1 MKRLLLVFV
10 TLVFTSC
17 SLDNKTG
24 IWKDASEIHVDRQ
37 NSESITNN
45 QTNTRYENINT
56 KNKIFNEE
64 KESTNL
70 SDIKIGEPIKI
81 ANWFEQFAIPTNNIS
96 NFSYNNNKTLLSK
109 STKLNK
115 LSSSKNSFNKKI
127 VFNQSNLISY
137 DHKGTIFVYSLS
149 SNKKILEYNFYNKK
163 FKKFNKEINF
173 IVSKNVLYI
182 SDNLGYLYAL
192 NLDNNSI
199 IWAKNYGIPFRSNIK
214 LTNNQIFLANQ
225 DNVIYSIN
233 SKTGTKNWQFA
244 TGLTFLKSDFEN
256 NFALDLINNNLLFLN
271 TSGELYSIDFVTQ
284 KVNWVLNFK
293 NPSLDADTELFLSQP
308 IIIKDNNFIITTE
321 KTILSYNSLTGARN
335 WRLSSEPIFKPI
347 ITKNFVYALL
357 KNNLLICLDN
367 ISGDVIWSKNILKD
381 IDKKKVINK
390 FRSVADFKIINS
402 KINIY
407 SKNGYLLSFNPNDG
421 KLNSL
426 SKVSKNGINS
436 EIFFL
441 NDNMLFLGNNN
452 KMYKFD

>member
-1 MKRLLLVFV
+1 M
-10 TLVFTSC
+10 
-17 SLDNKTG
+17 
-24 IWKDASEIHVDRQ
+24 
-37 NSESITNN
+37 
-45 QTNTRYENINT
+45 NI
-56 KNKIFNEE
+56 
-64 KESTNL
+64 
-70 SDIKIGEPIKI
+70 
-81 ANWFEQFAIPTNNIS
+81 
-96 NFSYNNNKTLLSK
+96 
-109 STKLNK
+109 
-115 LSSSKNSFNKKI
+115 
-127 VFNQSNLISY
+127 
-137 DHKGTIFVYSLS
+137 
-149 SNKKILEYNFYNKK
+149 
-163 FKKFNKEINF
+163 INF

-192 NLDNNSI
+192 NLVNNSI

-381 IDKKKVINK
+381 IDKKKVIKK